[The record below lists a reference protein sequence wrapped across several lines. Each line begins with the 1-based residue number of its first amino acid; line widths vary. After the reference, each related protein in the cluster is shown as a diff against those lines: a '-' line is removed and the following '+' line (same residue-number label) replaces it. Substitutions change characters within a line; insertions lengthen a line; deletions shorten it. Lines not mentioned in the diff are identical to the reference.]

1 MRVYGYAPDIWSS
14 KIPVKPLRRKRKYVT
29 YNHVRNIH
37 CKFYDNSWYAHIIL
51 QLLMAELWCV
61 RGFSMIHW
69 NFLHRRSRNDA
80 HIVIW
85 GHYDPLHI
93 RFWNLI
99 LRQVHEK
106 TPRLCVNEKTSP
118 NLAWVH
124 QLHDIKNRRLCVASL
139 NYTTFSITFETECLT
154 LVSNRVTYVHGLP
167 PSLPAIPPNSASSA
181 GLHRHPASSSSL
193 PPPPPPPPPRT
204 HIFLLSPH
212 YHDLSQT
219 LTIKHPLNMILR
231 DLETYRNQGE
241 ILEVRR
247 KLAMACIECGQ

>member
-1 MRVYGYAPDIWSS
+1 MFDIAGFRTREEVKKQETWRKKLLGESKAHFGSVCSMNQKENRPPRHSYMPINNFCWSEE
-14 KIPVKPLRRKRKYVT
+14 T
-29 YNHVRNIH
+29 Y
-37 CKFYDNSWYAHIIL
+37 
-51 QLLMAELWCV
+51 
-61 RGFSMIHW
+61 
-69 NFLHRRSRNDA
+69 
-80 HIVIW
+80 
-85 GHYDPLHI
+85 
-93 RFWNLI
+93 
-99 LRQVHEK
+99 
-106 TPRLCVNEKTSP
+106 CVNEKTSP